1 MTRTHIMLLFCAL
14 TVSCANAAAVQANP
28 IRKIVTLMQDMQK
41 EIEAEGEK
49 EKELYDKFMCFCET
63 GESDLTNTAA
73 SANAKIS
80 ETSSALETDTAEKA
94 SLDQELV
101 EHKSDRESAKKDLAE
116 SEAIRTKEKAEYDA
130 TAADSKANI
139 AALSGALPALKQGL
153 GGASLMQL
161 PQADRLK
168 KIVQNAQNVD
178 SYDRD
183 NVVAFLELKSPGS
196 DQIVGI
202 MEQMLE
208 EMQKSSAEADADEAK
223 AAAAFSDLSASK
235 NKEVQVAT
243 AAIETKTVRSGE
255 LAVSTVQAQNA
266 LDDAEAELADAQ
278 KMLATLK
285 VQCVEKTKEF
295 QARSALRSEEVAAI
309 SEAIAIL
316 NDDDALDVFKKAV
329 PAAAMVQKVG
339 FLQAKTAKASKLA
352 KAHAMIAGTAQT
364 YRSQPLSLLAYSMRV
379 QLKLGAKAQ
388 NFGQIIGMIDNM
400 VKILGDEQAEDDKHK
415 EYCDAEFEKSAD
427 EEKATNDKMASDD
440 ATISELNDGIATLTS
455 DVATLTE
462 TIKEL
467 DKSVALAT
475 DGRKAEHAEYSE
487 SATLND
493 AANQL
498 LEKAKQRLYKF
509 YNPNLYVAPAKKE
522 LSMED
527 SLYVKAGR
535 EEFASPALVQ
545 IRAHSRV
552 ALPQAPETFSGI
564 QQPKTE
570 KSTGVVALM
579 EMMQKD
585 LQADMKDAEADE
597 QAAQKDYENLMT
609 ESAASR
615 AQSAKSITDKE
626 ASKAQLETKL
636 QETKEAKALSVESLE
651 DIQLTVNHL
660 HTSCDFIMQNFDTR
674 KEARTNEA
682 ESLKNSKAV
691 LSGANFG
698 FRAGSTLSLRHVA
711 CRTRK

>member
-73 SANAKIS
+73 DANAKIS
-80 ETSSALETDTAEKA
+80 DTSSTLETDTAEKA

-101 EHKSDRESAKKDLAE
+101 EHKSDREAAKKDLAE
-116 SEAIRTKEKAEYDA
+116 AEALRTKEKSDYDA

-139 AALSGALPALKQGL
+139 AALSSAIPAIEQGMGA
-153 GGASLMQL
+153 ASLLQL
-161 PQADRLK
+161 PKGDRLK
-168 KIVQNAQNVD
+168 KIVQNAQSVD

-183 NVVAFLELKSPGS
+183 SVVAFLEQKGDYAPASG
-196 DQIVGI
+196 QIVGI
-202 MEQMLE
+202 MKQMLE
-208 EMQKSSAEADADEAK
+208 DMQKSSAEADADEAK
-223 AAAAFSDLSASK
+223 AAAAFTDLSASK
-235 NKEVQVAT
+235 NKEVEVAT

-295 QARSALRSEEVAAI
+295 QARSALRAEEVAAI

-329 PAAAMVQKVG
+329 PSAAMVQTVG
-339 FLQAKTAKASKLA
+339 FLQAKHGKASKMA
-352 KAHAMIAGTAQT
+352 KAQTMIAGLAST
-364 YRSQPLSLLAYSMRV
+364 YNSKPLSLLAYSMRI
-379 QLKLGAKAQ
+379 QLKTKTQ
-388 NFGQIIGMIDNM
+388 NFGMLMGMIDNM

-415 EYCDAEFEKSAD
+415 EFCNTEFDKTAD
-427 EEKATNDKMASDD
+427 EEKATNDKMASED

-509 YNPNLYVAPAKKE
+509 YNPNLYA
-522 LSMED
+522 
-527 SLYVKAGR
+527 
-535 EEFASPALVQ
+535 
-545 IRAHSRV
+545 
-552 ALPQAPETFSGI
+552 
-564 QQPKTE
+564 
-570 KSTGVVALM
+570 
-579 EMMQKD
+579 
-585 LQADMKDAEADE
+585 
-597 QAAQKDYENLMT
+597 
-609 ESAASR
+609 
-615 AQSAKSITDKE
+615 
-626 ASKAQLETKL
+626 
-636 QETKEAKALSVESLE
+636 
-651 DIQLTVNHL
+651 
-660 HTSCDFIMQNFDTR
+660 
-674 KEARTNEA
+674 
-682 ESLKNSKAV
+682 
-691 LSGANFG
+691 
-698 FRAGSTLSLRHVA
+698 
-711 CRTRK
+711 

>member
-41 EIEAEGEK
+41 EIAAEGEK

-80 ETSSALETDTAEKA
+80 ETSSALETDSAEKA

-101 EHKSDRESAKKDLAE
+101 DHKSDRESAKKDLAE

-183 NVVAFLELKSPGS
+183 NVVAFLELRAPGT
-196 DQIVGI
+196 DTIVGI
-202 MEQMLE
+202 MKQMLE
-208 EMQKSSAEADADEAK
+208 DMQKSSAEADADEAK
-223 AAAAFSDLSASK
+223 AAAAFSDLSSSK
-235 NKEVQVAT
+235 TKEISVAT

-266 LDDAEAELADAQ
+266 LDDAEAELADAE
-278 KMLATLK
+278 KFLATLK
-285 VQCVEKTKEF
+285 VQCVEKTQEY
-295 QARSALRSEEVAAI
+295 QARSKLRAEEVAAI

-352 KAHAMIAGTAQT
+352 KAHAMIAGTAQK
-364 YRSQPLSLLAYSMRV
+364 YRSQPLSLLAYSMRA

-427 EEKATNDKMASDD
+427 EEKAANDKMASED
-440 ATISELNDGIATLTS
+440 ATISELTDGIATLTS

-462 TIKEL
+462 AIKEL

-535 EEFASPALVQ
+535 EEFAGLVQ

-552 ALPQAPETFSGI
+552 VLPQAPETFSGI
-564 QQPKTE
+564 QQPKSE
-570 KSTGVVALM
+570 KSTGVIALM
-579 EMMQKD
+579 TMMQKD
-585 LQADMKDAEADE
+585 LQSDMKDAEADE
-597 QAAQKDYENLMT
+597 TAAQKDYEALMT

-615 AQSAKSITDKE
+615 AQAAKSITDKE
-626 ASKAQLETKL
+626 ASRAQLETKL
-636 QETKEAKALSVESLE
+636 QETKEAKVLTVETLE
-651 DIQLTVNHL
+651 DIALTVNHL
-660 HTSCDFIMQNFDTR
+660 HTSCDFIIQNYDSR
-674 KEARTNEA
+674 KEARTNES
-682 ESLKNSKAV
+682 ESLKNAKSV
-691 LSGANFG
+691 LAGADLG
-698 FRAGSTLSLRHVA
+698 F
-711 CRTRK
+711 